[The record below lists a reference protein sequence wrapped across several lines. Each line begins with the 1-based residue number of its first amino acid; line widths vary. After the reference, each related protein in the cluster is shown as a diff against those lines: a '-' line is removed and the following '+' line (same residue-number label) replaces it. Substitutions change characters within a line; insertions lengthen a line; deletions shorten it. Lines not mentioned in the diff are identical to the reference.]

1 MKAIQKTII
10 LLCAVLFTALTAT
23 AQTAGNKAIITTDK
37 GSQEL
42 NTNEI
47 SVIRFD
53 GGKVTF
59 VQPWGE
65 TTFNRT
71 LRQLTFFR
79 PLPGMLR
86 LTVNAQIDAD
96 DSGAKGSPRR
106 VLGIDGEGRL
116 ESTWNTSDQVYVFSD
131 AELTTNIG
139 ILEPETPGS
148 NTSRLVG
155 DINAEG
161 LADGA
166 TLYLATKESFSYT
179 AQSGSLDD
187 LFYAT
192 ASATLSINGAN
203 ATMADATFT
212 RPMAIT
218 RFTLTDGTNPLVASS
233 ITISGGAEDITVT
246 PEPETDVVYVAM
258 PQTDVQTTY
267 TFTATVS
274 GEVCQ
279 FTGTKKANVQADK
292 YYRTSVTLTKV
303 KIDPVVTAP
312 TAASLA
318 YTGSALPLVDAG
330 STTGGELQYKLDN
343 GTYSTDIPTATNAGS
358 YTVYYKVVGDDDY
371 NDVEEQ
377 SVGVTI
383 NKVAA
388 TLTCNN
394 SAISFSA
401 SEDKTSTKTKTGVSC
416 VGGTIS
422 VASANTG
429 NFTVSYSNGTITIT
443 RKTNSAFSN
452 IKATVSV
459 TPDANHTATSV
470 TFNVSAT
477 EAYTDLSKIDCA
489 GNDRSSMWT
498 ANCYMVQKAGK
509 YKLPLVYGNAIK
521 NGAANTA
528 AYTGVS
534 GTNTTA
540 TFPNHAGTAINAPW
554 ITKPTSG
561 SGVNKGMGY
570 TAKTAELL
578 WQDAKGLITAVGI
591 DGYYLTLTVGKNA
604 SAQEGNALIAVKD
617 ANGTILWSWHI
628 WVTKQTFA
636 TANLT
641 TINTGSHTY
650 KVTPVNIGWIG
661 NAKSKGVNTYFQ
673 WGRKDP
679 FIPTKN
685 ESVQNRPVYNIS
697 NSDVTGLTYK
707 EDNSQNPVTI
717 ADNIK
722 NPTTLYHCS
731 YYKYQA
737 PSRSMFYNMWDAK
750 QTGGGDNVSTATKK
764 TVYDPCPPGFC
775 VPTSN
780 LYKKITSGRDS
791 YSEFDNTY
799 YGLNVSSIANPA
811 LFFPASGCRGQS
823 TTGYRINTDGFYWS
837 ASVSTEVVSAYH
849 FTFSSYLPS
858 MALRIRSSACSIRA
872 VVEE

>member
-23 AQTAGNKAIITTDK
+23 AQTAGNKAIVTTDK
-37 GSQEL
+37 GIQEL

-47 SVIRFD
+47 SAIRFD

-65 TTFNRT
+65 TTFNHT
-71 LRQLTFFR
+71 MRQLTFFR

-86 LTVNAQIDAD
+86 LTVNAQIDAAD
-96 DSGAKGSPRR
+96 GGAKGSPRR

-116 ESTWNTSDQVYVFSD
+116 ESTWNTGDQVYVFSD
-131 AELTTNIG
+131 AELTANIG
-139 ILEPETPGS
+139 TLEPETLGS

-192 ASATLSINGAN
+192 ASATLRINGAN
-203 ATMADATFT
+203 ATMVDATFT

-233 ITISGGAEDITVT
+233 ITISGGEEDITVT
-246 PEPETDVVYVAM
+246 PEPTTDVVYVAM

-274 GEVCQ
+274 GQVCQ

-318 YTGSALPLVDAG
+318 YTGSALSLVDAG
-330 STTGGELQYKLDN
+330 TTTGGELQYKLGN

-358 YTVYYKVVGDDDY
+358 YTVYYKVVGDDNY
-371 NDVEEQ
+371 NDVAEQ

-401 SEDKTSTKTKTGVSC
+401 SEDKTSTKTITGVSC

-422 VASANTG
+422 VASANT
-429 NFTVSYSNGTITIT
+429 NNYTVSYSNGTITIT
-443 RKTNSAFSN
+443 RKTNGAFSN

-521 NGAANTA
+521 NGAD
-528 AYTGVS
+528 
-534 GTNTTA
+534 NTTA
-540 TFPNHAGTAINAPW
+540 YKPGGTTSANYCANFVNHANKAISAPW

-570 TAKTAELL
+570 TAKTAVLL

-591 DGYYLTLTVGKNA
+591 DGHYLTMTVGKNA
-604 SAQEGNALIAVKD
+604 SAQQGNALIAVKD
-617 ANGTILWSWHI
+617 ASGIILWSWHI
-628 WVTKQTFA
+628 WVTTQTFA
-636 TANLT
+636 TSTLCSL
-641 TINTGSHTY
+641 NTGKRTY
-650 KVTPVNIGWIG
+650 KVAPVNVGWVG
-661 NAKSKGVNTYFQ
+661 GVKTTGYTPFFQ

-679 FIPTKN
+679 FIPSTGA
-685 ESVQNRPVYNIS
+685 SQQNHAVYNIN
-697 NSDVTGLTYK
+697 NSTVTGLTYT
-707 EDNSQNPVTI
+707 ENNSVTI

-722 NPTTLYHCS
+722 NPTTH
-731 YYKYQA
+731 YYCYNGAKSMA
-737 PSRSMFYNMWDAK
+737 PCITMYYNMWDAK
-750 QTGGGDNVSTATKK
+750 QTGGGQTVSSATTK

-775 VPTSN
+775 VPTSY
-780 LYKKITSGRDS
+780 LYYYIQTLKDNGSSFDGTNRGRYVTKAS
-791 YSEFDNTY
+791 
-799 YGLNVSSIANPA
+799 PA
-811 LFFPASGCRGQS
+811 VFFPAAGCRGSS
-823 TTGYRINTDGFYWS
+823 TGTPYQVQNNGYYWS
-837 ASVSTEVVSAYH
+837 SSASTEVVSAYNLK
-849 FTFSSYLPS
+849 FLEDGWPTADLNQRAYGYP
-858 MALRIRSSACSIRA
+858 IRA
-872 VVEE
+872 VAE